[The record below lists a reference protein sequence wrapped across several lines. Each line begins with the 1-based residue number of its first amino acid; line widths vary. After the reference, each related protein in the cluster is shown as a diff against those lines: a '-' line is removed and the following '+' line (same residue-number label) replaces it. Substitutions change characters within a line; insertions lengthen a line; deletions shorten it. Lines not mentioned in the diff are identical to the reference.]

1 MMKKQTSKSKD
12 KGHANERDCIKKRMI
27 LGVIEMRVKEV
38 RKIYDCVS
46 KRKMKK
52 GSIILC
58 VRGKKLYSQREKGK
72 YETE

>member
-38 RKIYDCVS
+38 RKIYRSV
-46 KRKMKK
+46 
-52 GSIILC
+52 
-58 VRGKKLYSQREKGK
+58 
-72 YETE
+72 